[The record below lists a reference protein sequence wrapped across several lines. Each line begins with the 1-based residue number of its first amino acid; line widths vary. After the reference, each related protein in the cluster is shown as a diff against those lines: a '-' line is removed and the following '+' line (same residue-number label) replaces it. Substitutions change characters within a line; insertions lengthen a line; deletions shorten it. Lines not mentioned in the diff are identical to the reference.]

1 MVDFTLTSDPNRICA
16 CAREA
21 SVFAVKGSCG
31 SVMIF
36 DYKTPGGPRSTL
48 SEETPADGYAL
59 EWNPLEENVLG
70 TGGHDGQL
78 SIWDVKATSKIWSTM
93 AHKEPLNDLCYSADG
108 KQLVTVGEDHSTL
121 LWDLR
126 SKKKTMSFQ
135 ASTEQLS
142 VDWNHH
148 ETHQLLTGGKDGLVH
163 VWDMRKVDDPLKSLR
178 GHEQEVV
185 QVKWCPASGEVT
197 GFSPQNFLASAC
209 VGGQTILWNLAADS
223 DDAGD
228 GEAPEVL
235 FIHNGH
241 HAAMNDFG
249 WSLLD
254 DFLFCSVALDGF
266 LQFWQPAAIIT
277 QDEMPNETG
286 ESAAK
291 RLRIDSWDSTRG
303 RVDWV
308 ISSFRRPPSLVMG
321 KRHIGASKSCWKWPV
336 WKFSCA
342 FSRHAEEQKF
352 IEIKLKMER
361 HLRWMISMTLNDTC
375 SKRGSNFSW
384 DYICYIHL
392 HTYTYRLQWYVLV
405 TYMQNQLGYCCATS
419 LCPQKPFA
427 APLDRLWQF
436 LQLACH

>member
-1 MVDFTLTSDPNRICA
+1 MKDQAPLRKMVDFTLPSDPNRICA

-36 DYKTPGGPRSTL
+36 DYKTPGGPRITL
-48 SEETPADGYAL
+48 SEETPVDGYAL
-59 EWNPLEENVLG
+59 EWNPLEENILG

-93 AHKEPLNDLCYSADG
+93 AHSEPLNDLCHSVDG
-108 KQLVTVGEDHSTL
+108 KQLVTVGEDHATL

-126 SKKKTMSFQ
+126 SKQKTMSFH
-135 ASTEQLS
+135 AATEQLS

-148 ETHQLLTGGKDGLVH
+148 ETHQLLTGGKDGLLH
-163 VWDMRKVDDPLKSLR
+163 LWDMRKVDAPLKSLK

-197 GFSPQNFLASAC
+197 DFSPQNFLASAC

-223 DDAGD
+223 EDADD

-241 HAAMNDFG
+241 HASMNDFG

-277 QDEMPNETG
+277 QDEPNETG

-291 RLRIDSWDSTRG
+291 RPRIDSWDSTRG

-308 ISSFRRPPSLVMG
+308 ISSFREPPSLVG
-321 KRHIGASKSCWKWPV
+321 KRHNGASKSCWKWPV
-336 WKFSCA
+336 WKF
-342 FSRHAEEQKF
+342 
-352 IEIKLKMER
+352 
-361 HLRWMISMTLNDTC
+361 
-375 SKRGSNFSW
+375 
-384 DYICYIHL
+384 
-392 HTYTYRLQWYVLV
+392 
-405 TYMQNQLGYCCATS
+405 
-419 LCPQKPFA
+419 
-427 APLDRLWQF
+427 
-436 LQLACH
+436 

>member
-1 MVDFTLTSDPNRICA
+1 MVEETSVQEGALSAMAVRQEFVEEFDQHLVWRKNAPLLYDLFATCDLGHAAQSVSWLTDVENELTKVAVGTRAADGEKGTLSVLELTCVVDTTDTDDLEHPDPWKSWTIPELGSMRGFGLKGMKDQAPLRKMVDFTLTSDPNRICA

-78 SIWDVKATSKIWSTM
+78 SIWDVKATSKIWSTR

-197 GFSPQNFLASAC
+197 DFSPQNFLASAC

-223 DDAGD
+223 EDAGD

-291 RLRIDSWDSTRG
+291 RLRIDS
-303 RVDWV
+303 
-308 ISSFRRPPSLVMG
+308 
-321 KRHIGASKSCWKWPV
+321 
-336 WKFSCA
+336 
-342 FSRHAEEQKF
+342 
-352 IEIKLKMER
+352 
-361 HLRWMISMTLNDTC
+361 
-375 SKRGSNFSW
+375 
-384 DYICYIHL
+384 
-392 HTYTYRLQWYVLV
+392 
-405 TYMQNQLGYCCATS
+405 
-419 LCPQKPFA
+419 
-427 APLDRLWQF
+427 
-436 LQLACH
+436 